1 MSCYHAFSA
10 ATSGVRPAA
19 YTASDNRAALT
30 PRGGLAVLKP
40 EDLIVNGSLVTDT
53 LGREIVG
60 TDNGKAG
67 SDYIATINGTRVTTG
82 GPPLVQAQRRP
93 AAVADAIDHL
103 LARGELNGLRDAR
116 HAGSEQRASNVGK

>member
-1 MSCYHAFSA
+1 MIQDFLRFRQRRTPSA
-10 ATSGVRPAA
+10 TFRWADDSR
-19 YTASDNRAALT
+19 NW
-30 PRGGLAVLKP
+30 
-40 EDLIVNGSLVTDT
+40 VTDT
-53 LGREIVG
+53 LSREIDG

-67 SDYIATINGTRVTTG
+67 SDYVATINETRVTTG

-116 HAGSEQRASNVGK
+116 HAGSEERASNVGK